1 MNAIQ
6 LLNLIKRGPYLQK
19 AEIAQ
24 LVKLHESFPYFLIPK
39 VLLAKYE
46 FQKTEGKATE
56 MLHWASVESPNRHWL
71 KGLVESH
78 EQWVKK
84 PSKKAHTDME
94 IGAAEED
101 EEPSGNNIFK
111 ALIPTA
117 PMESDPSERASLLKK
132 LGEELH
138 LKHKLEDVLSKK
150 EETVPESATAQEE
163 HVAKDLEKTEK
174 KTRKRSGQDD
184 LIETIR
190 KKKKQEIVDEK
201 KKKQLDII
209 KEFSKKDIKLA
220 TLKEI
225 ESNQKLDDLSEKSTQ
240 LHEGLLTESFA
251 RMLLKQ
257 GKKDKAKEIYK
268 KLMVKFPEKNT
279 YFADLI
285 KQIEE
290 NS

>member
-1 MNAIQ
+1 VNAIQ

-19 AEIAQ
+19 KELAELI
-24 LVKLHESFPYFLIPK
+24 KLHESFPYFLIPK

-46 FQKTEGKATE
+46 FQKTEGKTKE
-56 MLHWASVESPNRHWL
+56 MLHWAAVESPDRSWL

-78 EQWVKK
+78 EQWIKK
-84 PSKKAHTDME
+84 SSKEGHKESDTVHL
-94 IGAAEED
+94 EED
-101 EEPSGNNIFK
+101 DNLSQHNIFK
-111 ALIPTA
+111 ALIPS
-117 PMESDPSERASLLKK
+117 PSKESDPSERANILKK
-132 LGEELH
+132 LGEELY
-138 LKHKLEDVLSKK
+138 LKHKLDDVLSSNEKRLTGMTS
-150 EETVPESATAQEE
+150 EETAETGKKS
-163 HVAKDLEKTEK
+163 EK
-174 KTRKRSGQDD
+174 KLKRRSGHDD
-184 LIETIR
+184 LIETI
-190 KKKKQEIVDEK
+190 KKKAKQEIVDEK

-209 KEFSKKDIKLA
+209 KEFNKKDIKLA

-225 ESNQKLDDLSEKSTQ
+225 ESNQKHDDLSEKSTQ

-257 GKKDKAKEIYK
+257 GKKEKAKEIYG
-268 KLMVKFPEKNT
+268 KLMVKFPDKNT